1 MGGAAYARSGVLYH
15 GTDPTNSL
23 LLPLWRIGRAALSP
37 AGVAHLPDKV
47 VCIWPLLLYLYVSL
61 ALGWAFFVQD
71 HQLNRCRP
79 GNRVPI
85 ETGSLVFVGVTRV
98 A

>member
-1 MGGAAYARSGVLYH
+1 MLGVECSITALTPPTPCCCRCGALAGLLYH
-15 GTDPTNSL
+15 QQV
-23 LLPLWRIGRAALSP
+23 
-37 AGVAHLPDKV
+37 VAHLPDKV
-47 VCIWPLLLYLYVSL
+47 VCIRPLLLYLYVSL

-79 GNRVPI
+79 GNKIPI
-85 ETGSLVFVGVTRV
+85 EIGSLVFVGVTRV